1 MGCCV
6 STAKG
11 STADQQQQRH
21 RYPLPDPA
29 KNDRAPPPV
38 DEETVKEVVLSETPV
53 SKPLALQVLA
63 DENKKSNAVTAGQ
76 QKEVE
81 FQHLKI
87 QVPLPAAEI
96 ELDGG
101 DRRVV
106 PPTAVVEEI
115 VSEPSELCSF
125 TESISTTATERRD
138 DDGEVNQRSPAR
150 GPPRKR
156 RSAGDLAGGRDRS
169 FRSPARR
176 SAPSPE
182 KRKPLTSSRA
192 GQNRPMASQRRNVGP
207 QNGAQRH
214 SVPARRSRSP
224 VTHREA
230 VDTRPNVRN
239 KSPAVAVSESARSP
253 AESAENRGDNK
264 VEKPNDGASEETGES
279 LENPLV
285 SLECFIFL

>member
-1 MGCCV
+1 MGCCL
-6 STAKG
+6 STTKA
-11 STADQQQQRH
+11 STTDQQQQP
-21 RYPLPDPA
+21 PLPDPA

-63 DENKKSNAVTAGQ
+63 DEKKSNAQ
-76 QKEVE
+76 QKVVE
-81 FQHLKI
+81 FQQRKI
-87 QVPLPAAEI
+87 EVPAAEI
-96 ELDGG
+96 ELDLDGG

-106 PPTAVVEEI
+106 PPTAVAEEI

-156 RSAGDLAGGRDRS
+156 RSPGDLAGGRDRS

-192 GQNRPMASQRRNVGP
+192 GQTRPMASQRRSNVGP
-207 QNGAQRH
+207 QNGAQRQ
-214 SVPARRSRSP
+214 SVPTRRSSSP
-224 VTHREA
+224 VTHRE
-230 VDTRPNVRN
+230 VDTRRNVRN
-239 KSPAVAVSESARSP
+239 KSPAVSESALSA
-253 AESAENRGDNK
+253 AESAENRGDK
-264 VEKPNDGASEETGES
+264 VEKPNDGVSEETGES

>member
-1 MGCCV
+1 MGCCL
-6 STAKG
+6 STTKA
-11 STADQQQQRH
+11 SAIDQQQRH
-21 RYPLPDPA
+21 RCPLPDPA

-53 SKPLALQVLA
+53 SKPLTLQVLA
-63 DENKKSNAVTAGQ
+63 DDEKKSNGGQ

-81 FQHLKI
+81 FQ
-87 QVPLPAAEI
+87 QVKVEVPPAEA
-96 ELDGG
+96 ELDG
-101 DRRVV
+101 DRRAVPTGVV
-106 PPTAVVEEI
+106 KVAEEI
-115 VSEPSELCSF
+115 VSEPSEMCSF

-156 RSAGDLAGGRDRS
+156 RSPGDLGGGRDRT

-192 GQNRPMASQRRNVGP
+192 GQNRPMVSQRRNVGP
-207 QNGAQRH
+207 QNGAQRD
-214 SVPARRSRSP
+214 PGPTRRSRSP
-224 VTHREA
+224 VTHRE
-230 VDTRPNVRN
+230 VDTRRNARN
-239 KSPAVAVSESARSP
+239 KSPAVSESTRSP
-253 AESAENRGDNK
+253 ARSTENRGDK
-264 VEKPNDGASEETGES
+264 VEKPNDGVSEETGES

>member
-53 SKPLALQVLA
+53 SKPLAL
-63 DENKKSNAVTAGQ
+63 
-76 QKEVE
+76 
-81 FQHLKI
+81 